1 MFDKVY
7 KLPLAVAGRTEA
19 GATVTV
25 NGATAPVQP
34 DGTFETSVGSL
45 PDGASIVTVTATD
58 AAGNATTR
66 TASVSFLK
74 TTIIR
79 MQIGK
84 LDALVNA
91 ESKRLT
97 AAPVIKNGST
107 LVPLRFIAETLGIT
121 PSWDAVFSIV
131 DMTVGGHQVRLQIG
145 VRYAGVDGKRVSLD
159 AAPVIIGGVTMVP
172 LRFVSET
179 MGADVMWDA
188 ATRTVTVIYPKGS

>member
-1 MFDKVY
+1 M
-7 KLPLAVAGRTEA
+7 
-19 GATVTV
+19 
-25 NGATAPVQP
+25 
-34 DGTFETSVGSL
+34 
-45 PDGASIVTVTATD
+45 
-58 AAGNATTR
+58 
-66 TASVSFLK
+66 SFLK

-79 MQIGK
+79 MQIGR

-97 AAPVIKNGST
+97 AAPIIKNGST

-131 DMTVGGHQVRLQIG
+131 DMTVGGHQVLLQIG